1 MASLDDPQVEYL
13 SRIHHIVLF
22 ANPPAE
28 LLMLIPGKSGDNAV
42 HQCGT
47 EIIFPY
53 TPCLKFL
60 SQLPLFCVT
69 ETAFFQLLAVVV
81 NQLTGENNET
91 FKPQPEPLI

>member
-22 ANPPAE
+22 TNPPAK
-28 LLMLIPGKSGDNAV
+28 LLMFIPGKSGDNAV

-53 TPCLKFL
+53 KPCLKFL
-60 SQLPLFCVT
+60 SQIRVT
-69 ETAFFQLLAVVV
+69 QTAFFQLLPVVV

>member
-1 MASLDDPQVEYL
+1 MVSLDDPQVEYL

-22 ANPPAE
+22 TNPTAE
-28 LLMLIPGKSGDNAV
+28 LLMLFPGKSGDNAV

-53 TPCLKFL
+53 KPCLKFL
-60 SQLPLFCVT
+60 SQLPLFCET